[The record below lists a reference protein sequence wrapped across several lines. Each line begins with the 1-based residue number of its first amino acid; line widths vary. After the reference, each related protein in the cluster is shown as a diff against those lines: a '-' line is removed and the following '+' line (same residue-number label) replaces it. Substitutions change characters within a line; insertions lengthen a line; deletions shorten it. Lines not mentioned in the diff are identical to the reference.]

1 MILWVSLVVRDREVG
16 AHVIPLLPL
25 HAVADGGVH
34 RPRGRP
40 KKVEPAPAR
49 ADLDFHAEVAR
60 QRLEH
65 VEANELVRAVSE
77 RADGRLVLQR
87 VAEALAREAA
97 VLEHERLQVQVRG
110 RDVGQLVSRRVEV
123 LRKLADLQQE
133 IESTGV
139 AIIDPNSEGMQRLY
153 KLFVDDV
160 VGVAKELLPP
170 ELLDLFLNK
179 LAQRFDDWEERAE
192 SILR

>member
-1 MILWVSLVVRDREVG
+1 MRDREVG

-40 KKVEPAPAR
+40 KKVETAPGR
-49 ADLDFHAEVAR
+49 ADLDYHAEVTR
-60 QRLEH
+60 QRIEH
-65 VEANELVRAVSE
+65 VDADQLVRAVAD
-77 RADGRLVLQR
+77 RADGHVVLQR

-97 VLEHERLQVQVRG
+97 VLEHERLQIQVRG

-123 LRKLADLQQE
+123 LRKLADIQVE
-133 IESTGV
+133 IDRLGTS
-139 AIIDPNSEGMQRLY
+139 IIDPSSEGMQKLY
-153 KLFVDDV
+153 RLFVNDV
-160 VGVAKELLPP
+160 VGVAKELLPS
-170 ELLDLFLNK
+170 ELLDLFLNG
-179 LAQRFDDWEERAE
+179 LAQRFEDWEERAE

>member
-1 MILWVSLVVRDREVG
+1 MRDRDVG

-25 HAVADGGVH
+25 HTVADGGAA

-40 KKVEPAPAR
+40 KKVEPAPGR
-49 ADLDFHAEVAR
+49 SDLEYHAEVMR
-60 QRLEH
+60 QRLDY
-65 VEANELVRAVSE
+65 VDADQLVRAVGD
-77 RADGRLVLQR
+77 RADGRIVLQR

-97 VLEHERLQVQVRG
+97 VLEHERLQVQARG

-123 LRKLADLQQE
+123 LRKLADLHQE
-133 IESTGV
+133 IERTGV
-139 AIIDPNSEGMQRLY
+139 AIIDPSSEGMQRLY

-179 LAQRFDDWEERAE
+179 LAQRFDDWETRAE